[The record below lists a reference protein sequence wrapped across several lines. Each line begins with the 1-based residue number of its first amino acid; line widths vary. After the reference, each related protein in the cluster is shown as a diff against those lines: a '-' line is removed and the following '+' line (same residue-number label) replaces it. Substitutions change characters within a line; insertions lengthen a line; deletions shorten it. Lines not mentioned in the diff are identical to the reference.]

1 MCYSIAA
8 IDFKWPYLLTG
19 SSDKHLRL
27 FDTRTCTG
35 WTTAPLYRSQGAAS
49 AAAMGGEPHV
59 CQVCGNNP
67 RLAEFRRPNR
77 EHEELVRSVALSHEL
92 AVSGSYDFTVKV
104 RLLGAC

>member
-1 MCYSIAA
+1 M
-8 IDFKWPYLLTG
+8 LTG

-35 WTTAPLYRSQGAAS
+35 WTTAPLYRPQA
-49 AAAMGGEPHV
+49 AAAMGGVPHV

-67 RLAEFRRPNR
+67 RLTEVRRPNR